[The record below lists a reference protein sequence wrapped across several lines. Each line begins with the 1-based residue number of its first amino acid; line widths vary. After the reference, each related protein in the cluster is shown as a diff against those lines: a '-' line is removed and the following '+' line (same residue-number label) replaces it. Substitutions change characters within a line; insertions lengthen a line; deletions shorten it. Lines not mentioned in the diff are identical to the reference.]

1 MLIKTFDLRSLD
13 TPSQITKRLTER
25 VRQPIWPDRFGLT
38 PRQYWLGK
46 VSADT
51 FMLYRHANAF
61 CRLHGVISSIAH
73 HAGSRIVVQVRLVWG
88 QVLWS
93 CFAVLMMG
101 FIAYKEQLFE
111 PIWLVV
117 MIGILPIAMVSDVL
131 LSIRRLK
138 AELSVVSF

>member
-13 TPSQITKRLTER
+13 TPSQISKRLSEC
-25 VRQPIWPDRFGLT
+25 VKQPTWLDRFGLT
-38 PRQYWLGK
+38 PHQYWFGR

-51 FMLYRHANAF
+51 FMLYRHANAL
-61 CRLHGVISSIAH
+61 CRLHGVIRPIPH
-73 HAGSRIVVQVRLVWG
+73 HTGSQMVVQVRLAWG
-88 QVLWS
+88 QLLWS

-101 FIAYKEQLFE
+101 FIAYKERLFE

-117 MIGILPIAMVSDVL
+117 VIGVLPLAVVSDVS

-138 AELSVVSF
+138 MELSVVE